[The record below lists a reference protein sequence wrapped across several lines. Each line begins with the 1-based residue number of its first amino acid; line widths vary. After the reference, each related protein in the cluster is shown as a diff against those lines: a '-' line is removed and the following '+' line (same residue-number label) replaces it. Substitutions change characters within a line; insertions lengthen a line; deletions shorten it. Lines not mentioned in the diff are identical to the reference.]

1 MKSADGSKLLGEQS
15 RSPEEV
21 SARLSNRIRG
31 LSCPNCAGTLEIAT
45 GLRVARCPYCR
56 TPLLVRS
63 EVGVRRYVVEPR
75 VDSGK
80 ARALAREWLGRG
92 VAKDRR
98 LREEADVAEAF
109 LCFLPFFRVQADCIG
124 FALGTEER
132 RRTVGSGKNRRT
144 ETYEVDVE
152 RRAEQSFDRTYPAVN
167 VAEWGIQRV
176 SLAGDRLIPFNRD
189 LMDRLGMV
197 FSPTGSERDVEQ
209 AAVEEFKRLADPAA
223 GLKRVRFRFLETL
236 RERLSVVYYP
246 LWVVRYRFLERS
258 YQVLIDAEDGA
269 LAYGKAPG
277 NDLYRALML
286 VGTEAVALFLATTV
300 LQWAGPSCGSLAFV
314 GVVSLAMLLWGWR
327 RFRYGGVVEEGTGV
341 SGEEGLEEMVRDVR
355 HLRSPGQ
362 VIKALG
368 SGRLYGSRR

>member
-1 MKSADGSKLLGEQS
+1 MKGVDDSELVAEKRPL
-15 RSPEEV
+15 PEEV
-21 SARLSNRIRG
+21 PHRLSTRVRG
-31 LSCPNCAGTLEIAT
+31 LSCPNCGGSLEIVT
-45 GLRVARCPYCR
+45 GLRVTRCPYCR
-56 TPLLVRS
+56 TPLLALS
-63 EVGVRRYVVEPR
+63 ELGVRRYAVEPQIE
-75 VDSGK
+75 SGR
-80 ARALAREWLGRG
+80 ARELAREWLTRG

-98 LREEADVAEAF
+98 LRQEAEIAEAF

-152 RRAEQSFDRTYPAVN
+152 RRVERSFDRTYPAVN
-167 VAEWGIQRV
+167 VAEWGIRRV
-176 SLAGDRLIPFNRD
+176 DLAGDRLIPFSRD

-209 AAVEEFKRLADPAA
+209 AALDEFKRLADPAT

-258 YQVLIDAEDGA
+258 YQVLVDAEDGA

-286 VGTEAVALFLATTV
+286 VGTEAGALFLATTV
-300 LQWAGPSCGSLAFV
+300 LQLFGLSCGSLAVV
-314 GVVSLAMLLWGWR
+314 GGVSLAIILWGWR
-327 RFRYGGVVEEGTGV
+327 RFRYGGVVEEGTGI
-341 SGEEGLEEMVRDVR
+341 SGEAGLEEIVHDVG

-362 VIKALG
+362 LITALG
-368 SGRLYGSRR
+368 SGRLSGRSR